1 MDGVAGWFEKRGEI
15 PLASPR
21 GVREYGPISDDPERP
36 DDHFPSDDIRGLA
49 FALEYCDARGWASTR
64 TIRCLGLDPRYPA
77 ALKAYCNVRHTTR
90 AFRVD
95 RIISIANYRTGRVLT
110 GAEHVALLSPYL
122 PAEQLDAAMRA
133 ECNLRRAT
141 KDGVFALLQ
150 IAMADGKLDEKAQ
163 AIVIDYVRAEAEAMQ
178 CDLSS
183 YETVELWVDN
193 LAPPL
198 ESVVS
203 AITNLLDTKDKFVR
217 LLPWLLKVARTRDSF
232 AEQEQSVRELIGEVR
247 LHFRR
252 KLLEWPSTFRASREL
267 HAS

>member
-1 MDGVAGWFEKRGEI
+1 
-15 PLASPR
+15 
-21 GVREYGPISDDPERP
+21 
-36 DDHFPSDDIRGLA
+36 
-49 FALEYCDARGWASTR
+49 
-64 TIRCLGLDPRYPA
+64 
-77 ALKAYCNVRHTTR
+77 
-90 AFRVD
+90 
-95 RIISIANYRTGRVLT
+95 
-110 GAEHVALLSPYL
+110 
-122 PAEQLDAAMRA
+122 MRA

-217 LLPWLLKVARTRDSF
+217 LLPWLLKVARTRNSF

>member
-110 GAEHVALLSPYL
+110 GA
-122 PAEQLDAAMRA
+122 D
-133 ECNLRRAT
+133 
-141 KDGVFALLQ
+141 D
-150 IAMADGKLDEKAQ
+150 
-163 AIVIDYVRAEAEAMQ
+163 
-178 CDLSS
+178 
-183 YETVELWVDN
+183 
-193 LAPPL
+193 
-198 ESVVS
+198 
-203 AITNLLDTKDKFVR
+203 
-217 LLPWLLKVARTRDSF
+217 
-232 AEQEQSVRELIGEVR
+232 
-247 LHFRR
+247 
-252 KLLEWPSTFRASREL
+252 
-267 HAS
+267 